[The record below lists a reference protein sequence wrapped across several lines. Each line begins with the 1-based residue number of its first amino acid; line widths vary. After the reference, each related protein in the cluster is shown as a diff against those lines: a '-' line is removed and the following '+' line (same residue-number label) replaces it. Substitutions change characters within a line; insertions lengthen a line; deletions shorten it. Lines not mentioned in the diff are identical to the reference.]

1 MTKLRDGSLNIY
13 AKGLFHAPPDD
24 AKLMSIEL
32 LQLREQ
38 TRWIPVEEP
47 PELTQDVICCSVAEP
62 DCGAYPGYYAHDRG
76 EFYDFNDELLF
87 PKPTHYRLISHDLPL
102 PPAPEVEK

>member
-24 AKLMSIEL
+24 ARLMAIEL
-32 LQLREQ
+32 LQLRKQ
-38 TRWIPVEEP
+38 TRLIPVEEKL
-47 PELTQDVICCSVAEP
+47 PEDCERCLVYMSNDYEVIASYFATK
-62 DCGAYPGYYAHDRG
+62 GAWKNDSG
-76 EFYDFNDELLF
+76 EYIANV
-87 PKPTHYRLISHDLPL
+87 THWMPL